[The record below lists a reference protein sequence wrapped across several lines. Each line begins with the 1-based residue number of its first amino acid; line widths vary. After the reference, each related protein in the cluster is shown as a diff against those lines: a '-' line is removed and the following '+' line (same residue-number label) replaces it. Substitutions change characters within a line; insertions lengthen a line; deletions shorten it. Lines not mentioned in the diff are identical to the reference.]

1 MSDAGTRPAARNSD
15 WRPSILEFILLL
27 LIVAVAG
34 WGLRSLGRMVESHI
48 TMQREATIAN
58 LFQSFNYRISY
69 RDISPSLLR
78 AFEVRDL
85 AISNGASSEEPLIFI
100 RQLRL
105 RYSLARLVA
114 SRDPVEA
121 LREIRLVNSDFTVN
135 LDREQELRPL
145 LAALSA
151 AVGGSNTTDSPTAL
165 PAVDLSGANL
175 GLVIEGRGARI
186 ELRDLFFRV
195 RGGDRLRVTA
205 NSSVRA
211 RLAPRGEA
219 TLLGSEFLDTDVRI
233 SGSAATDFSS
243 ADVMVRIP
251 ELVTAE
257 FTTKPLNLRV
267 TVDAGTVRVA
277 RVDDRTPIELVLSH
291 RLDSGRSELQI
302 AADGV
307 QLDDLAELTQ
317 QNSALQSV
325 RGATVTGNGHWIRDP
340 TIGIGYAGEFE
351 IRLAAGARD
360 RETTVAIVA
369 AGNAERVVLSRLE
382 AHFDQS
388 SLQFNGDVSIDGF
401 SPQGELV
408 VDLPPVLPGGGRVQ
422 GRIAIHRT
430 GDGAQLL
437 SDQLAIGDTTVRRLA
452 VDVHTVAAD
461 PPALRYHARAELAQ
475 DDGNQIDARGLL
487 ELDAGG
493 ALHLVASVT
502 DVTAANLYRL
512 ATDPGRRQTGLA
524 ASLEPLLVSATL
536 SATTNF
542 ATFDLERSEVRVSDR
557 SDPETWLRLRIDR
570 DRERGWLLE
579 EVVGRWRGLRLHG
592 DARMTAAEKR
602 LEAIANFSI
611 NELPYQ
617 LQVTHR
623 PGDGLTVVGSHQLRL
638 AATYGDDE
646 EVSFRGS
653 VAGLPIPISPIA
665 PLEVTMAFG
674 GTLTDAGWT
683 LSSDAATLGRI
694 PFVEREGVN
703 LEFGFRATPN
713 GVTLEPVKL
722 RDGEMRLSGSGSITY
737 AGTNGSVA
745 GRVTMF
751 AADQRERY
759 AATMTITEGVLNAD
773 VEIRGVPLERFGEF
787 PISGALRASVRATGP
802 PERLAWQAEL
812 DLENGQFNAEAVA
825 MTASFAFADGS
836 LDVDNLTFGLLS
848 HHLSNGVMRYDRAGS
863 TASFEADYRA
873 QYFGDTVAAHL
884 RLTADSLSLGPGR
897 SLQDAFADGVRATL
911 HTSDLQVADEALEN
925 WQLALRVVRDDGSG
939 GSEPQSAAG
948 TGASLVVHFDGGPH
962 EAFAGFISTF
972 GGFQVLVR
980 GEPYPLRGIARG
992 TISDGQIAATV
1003 ELEEAD
1009 ATVINTVL
1017 SGAPITVESGRARG
1031 SARVGGPLNDP
1042 DFWGAVRV
1050 TGGSVA
1056 SPLSPQVVGPFT
1068 VDLTMDE
1075 KQVSISRLASETPV
1089 PLPVTLSGQATVERW
1104 VPTSFALELA
1114 TTGAEGAAVD
1124 YQFGP
1129 LLFDGHASGA
1139 VSVAGEGG
1147 HVSVSGRLEVVS
1159 ADISIGEVA
1168 EPAAEESSLDVDFA
1182 ITTGRSVEFTWPS
1195 AQFPMLRM
1203 MLAPSEQVRI
1213 GYDGAAESFSVN
1225 GEVDVRS
1232 GDLFYFN
1239 RQFRLREG
1247 RIGFAEDEN
1256 RFDPRLQV
1264 RAETRVQ
1271 DASGDPVRVA
1281 LEADTTLSRFSPDTV
1296 RLSSDPP
1303 QSALAIDALL
1313 HEPLAGERTD
1323 VTGGSGMSAAA
1334 FSGDLLA
1341 QVALLQPVER
1351 ALRETLGVDMVSIRS
1366 PFVQNLVLDGLATAD
1381 EDGGGGV
1388 VGNPLDNTSLSFG
1401 KYLGSDLFLTML
1413 LRLDTSGD
1421 SPSSE
1426 PPLLSDIELS
1436 LEWATPFFMLEWSF
1450 LPRNANTLFV
1460 TDNAITLRWGWR
1472 Y

>member
-1 MSDAGTRPAARNSD
+1 
-15 WRPSILEFILLL
+15 
-27 LIVAVAG
+27 
-34 WGLRSLGRMVESHI
+34 MVESRI

-85 AISNGASSEEPLIFI
+85 AISNGASSEDPLVFI

-105 RYSLARLVA
+105 RYSLAHLVA

-121 LREIRLVNSDFTVN
+121 LREIKLVNSDFTVN
-135 LDREQELRPL
+135 LDREQELAPL

-151 AVGGSNTTDSPTAL
+151 AVSGTGTTDSPTAL
-165 PAVDLSGANL
+165 PPIDLSGANL
-175 GLVIEGRGARI
+175 GLIIEGRGARI
-186 ELRDLFFRV
+186 ELRDLFFHV

-205 NSSVRA
+205 TSSVRA
-211 RLAPRGEA
+211 RWAHTGAA
-219 TLLGSEFLDTDVRI
+219 TLLGSEFLDTDVRV
-233 SGSAATDFSS
+233 SGSAASDFSS

-257 FTTKPLNLRV
+257 FTTKPLALRV
-267 TVDAGTVRVA
+267 TVDAETVQVA
-277 RVDDRTPIELVLSH
+277 RVDDRTPVDLALSH
-291 RLDSGRSELQI
+291 HLDSGRSELQL
-302 AADGV
+302 AADGL

-317 QNSALQSV
+317 QDSALHSL
-325 RGATVTGNGHWIRDP
+325 RGAIVTGNGHWISDP
-340 TIGIGYAGEFE
+340 TLGIGYAGEFD
-351 IRLAAGARD
+351 IRLAAGDGD
-360 RETTVAIVA
+360 RSATVALAA
-369 AGNAERVVLSRLE
+369 AGNAERVVLSRLD
-382 AHFDQS
+382 ARFNQS

-401 SPQGELV
+401 LPQGELV
-408 VDLPPVLPGGGRVQ
+408 VSLPPVVPGGGRLQ
-422 GRIAIHRT
+422 GRVAVRRT
-430 GDGAQLL
+430 GDGVRLV
-437 SDQLAIGDTTVRRLA
+437 SDQLAIGDMTVRRFA
-452 VDVHTVAAD
+452 ADVHTVAAD
-461 PPALRYHARAELAQ
+461 PPAYRYHASAELAQ
-475 DDGNQIDARGLL
+475 DDGNLIDARGLL
-487 ELDAGG
+487 EIDGG
-493 ALHLVASVT
+493 VLQLVASVR
-502 DVTAANLYRL
+502 DLSAANLHRL
-512 ATDPGRRQTGLA
+512 ATAPGRRRAGLA
-524 ASLEPLLVSATL
+524 ATLEPLLVSATL

-542 ATFDLERSEVRVSDR
+542 ATFDLERSEVRVRDR
-557 SDPETWLRLRIDR
+557 SDPETWLRLHVDR
-570 DRERGWLLE
+570 DGERGWLLE
-579 EVVGRWRGLRLHG
+579 EVVGRWRGLRLQG
-592 DARMTAAEKR
+592 DARMTRAEQR
-602 LEAIANFSI
+602 LEVRADFSI
-611 NELPYQ
+611 NDLPYQ
-617 LQVTHR
+617 LHVTHR
-623 PGDGLTVVGSHQLRL
+623 PGDGLAVAGSHQLRV

-653 VAGLPIPISPIA
+653 VAGLPVPVSPIA
-665 PLEVTMAFG
+665 PLEVTMAFDG
-674 GTLTDAGWT
+674 ALTDAGGWT
-683 LSSDAATLGRI
+683 LSSDAATLHRI
-694 PFVEREGVN
+694 PFVERDGAA

-713 GVTLEPVKL
+713 GVTLEPVTL

-737 AGTNGSVA
+737 AGKDGSVA

-773 VEIRGVPLERFGEF
+773 AEIRGVPLERFGEF
-787 PISGALRASVRATGP
+787 PISGALRASVRAAGP
-802 PERLAWQAEL
+802 LDRLAWRAEL
-812 DLENGQFNAEAVA
+812 DLEDGQFNAEPVA
-825 MTASFAFADGS
+825 MTASVAFAEGN
-836 LDVDNLTFGLLS
+836 LDVDNLTFDLLS

-863 TASFEADYRA
+863 TASLEADYRA
-873 QYFGDTVAAHL
+873 EYFGDVVAAHL
-884 RLTADSLSLGPGR
+884 RLTADALSVGDGR

-911 HTSDLQVADEALEN
+911 RTSDLQVADEALED
-925 WQLALRVVRDDGSG
+925 WQLALRVVRDDGGGGGRQSG
-939 GSEPQSAAG
+939 AG
-948 TGASLVVHFDGGPH
+948 ADASLAVHFDGGPH
-962 EAFAGFISTF
+962 EAFAGFISTI

-992 TISDGQIAATV
+992 TISDGHIEATV

-1009 ATVINTVL
+1009 ATVINAVL
-1017 SGAPITVESGRARG
+1017 SRAPITVVSGRARG

-1042 DFWGAVRV
+1042 DFWGEVRV
-1050 TGGSVA
+1050 TDGSVA

-1068 VDLTMDE
+1068 VDLIMEE
-1075 KQVSISRLASETPV
+1075 KQVSISGLASETAA
-1089 PLPVTLSGQATVERW
+1089 PLPITLQGVATVERW
-1104 VPTSFALELA
+1104 VPSSFALELA

-1129 LLFDGHASGA
+1129 MLFDGRASGS

-1147 HVSVSGRLEVVS
+1147 RVSVSGQLEVVR
-1159 ADISIGEVA
+1159 ADIAIGEVA
-1168 EPAAEESSLDVDFA
+1168 EPAAEEGSLEVDLA

-1247 RIGFAEDEN
+1247 RIGFSEDEN

-1264 RAETRVQ
+1264 RAETRVPG
-1271 DASGDPVRVA
+1271 AAGDPVRVA

-1313 HEPLAGERTD
+1313 HEPLNGERAD
-1323 VTGGSGMSAAA
+1323 VTGGSGVSAAA

-1381 EDGGGGV
+1381 EDRGGAV

-1421 SPSSE
+1421 PPSSE